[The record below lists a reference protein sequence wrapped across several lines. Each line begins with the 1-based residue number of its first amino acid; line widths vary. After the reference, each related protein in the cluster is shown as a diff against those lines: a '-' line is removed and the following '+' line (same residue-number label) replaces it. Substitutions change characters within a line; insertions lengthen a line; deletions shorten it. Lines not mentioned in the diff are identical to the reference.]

1 MYIDQLLTIDDV
13 ANRLRVHRSQV
24 YKLIRLG
31 ALPQPI
37 KLGKSTRIRATE
49 FQNAVKAFSN

>member
-1 MYIDQLLTIDDV
+1 MIIDQLLTIDDV
-13 ANRLRVHRSQV
+13 ADRLRVHRSYV

-31 ALPQPI
+31 TLPQPI

-49 FQNAVKAFSN
+49 LQDALKAFSN